1 MKSQEKAKVEPMVE
15 KMQECA
21 RKFRAETVFCLMLAS
36 YDKGVFVA
44 CGAGSLDRADV
55 NLVSKLFLL
64 LMLAAPS
71 LHL

>member
-1 MKSQEKAKVEPMVE
+1 
-15 KMQECA
+15 
-21 RKFRAETVFCLMLAS
+21 MLAS